1 MAQTKTVPPNVTK
14 RIPRTLAGTMPL
26 TSDTDRAQALGL
38 YESALRLMQAGKYEE
53 ARQAFDAMLAS
64 SPGDLADRI
73 RMYINA
79 CLQQSA
85 KGKTSFSSTEEHY
98 DYAVSLLNDGHYEDA
113 REHFNSILKTNDK
126 ADYAFYGLA
135 VLASMTGDSHT
146 CLEHLTE
153 AIRQN
158 PRNRIQARADSDF
171 QDMADDPRFTEL
183 LYPEV

>member
-1 MAQTKTVPPNVTK
+1 MAQTKIVPPPTTK
-14 RIPRTLAGTMPL
+14 RAPKTLAGTVPASADNGRAHAL
-26 TSDTDRAQALGL
+26 TL

-53 ARQAFDAMLAS
+53 ARQAFDAMLTAG
-64 SPGDLADRI
+64 PGDLADRI

-85 KGKTSFSSTEEHY
+85 KGKTSFASSEEHY

-113 REHFNSILKTNDK
+113 RQHFQAILQANDK

>member
-1 MAQTKTVPPNVTK
+1 MAQTKIVPPPIK
-14 RIPRTLAGTMPL
+14 RAPKTLAGTVPASTDNGRAHAL
-26 TSDTDRAQALGL
+26 TL

-53 ARQAFDAMLAS
+53 ARQAFDKMLAAG
-64 SPGDLADRI
+64 PGDLADRI

-79 CLQQSA
+79 CLQQAA

-113 REHFNSILKTNDK
+113 REHFQSILKTNDK

-158 PRNRIQARADSDF
+158 PRNRIQARSDSDF